1 MMRAAIDDPALQ
13 GGAGLNAAAPI
24 QSQAPHSPR
33 EATERFRQLAPTMA
47 VGGSAHIR
55 AEIIGV
61 VRYRQGDGMLLEIC
75 PGDIA
80 VEVCSCDAVC
90 SWTDEDCRF
99 NAVVPFPVFHR
110 YVVEGAIRLVACSEG
125 STRVG
130 HPPPSSDAV
139 WGELASISDAP
150 GATHAA
156 SPFVPVKPSQENA
169 MSQRLDYYKA
179 SREATSA
186 MINLEKSVTQFGLEP
201 ELLELVRLR
210 ASQINGCAYCVDH
223 HITEA
228 KKLGEPDRRLHGV
241 LVWRETPFFTPREQ
255 AALAWTESLTRLADT
270 HAPDED
276 YELLRAQ
283 FSDKEI
289 VDLTVAIIAVNGWNR
304 LGVGFRRSPEN

>member
-1 MMRAAIDDPALQ
+1 
-13 GGAGLNAAAPI
+13 
-24 QSQAPHSPR
+24 
-33 EATERFRQLAPTMA
+33 
-47 VGGSAHIR
+47 
-55 AEIIGV
+55 
-61 VRYRQGDGMLLEIC
+61 
-75 PGDIA
+75 
-80 VEVCSCDAVC
+80 
-90 SWTDEDCRF
+90 
-99 NAVVPFPVFHR
+99 
-110 YVVEGAIRLVACSEG
+110 
-125 STRVG
+125 
-130 HPPPSSDAV
+130 
-139 WGELASISDAP
+139 
-150 GATHAA
+150 
-156 SPFVPVKPSQENA
+156 